1 MLTLEGHFNRLKK
14 QYHHPY
20 LKEKLRKFSQNVT
33 DGVLRISTDGD
44 SLTPGIR
51 QLTHSNE
58 AYRVKLS
65 SINDK
70 PSLLSNFKLSGPDFQ
85 KVFRQEVLEA
95 KKEGFQDI
103 LFHTDGLVSELSI
116 GNFVAKKGNQ
126 YETPA
131 KYALKGTFLDLFAKN
146 HTLIYK
152 DIALSDLKTYDCFY
166 MTNAVRGLVEIK
178 IDGIS

>member
-1 MLTLEGHFNRLKK
+1 
-14 QYHHPY
+14 
-20 LKEKLRKFSQNVT
+20 
-33 DGVLRISTDGD
+33 
-44 SLTPGIR
+44 LTPGIR

-166 MTNAVRGLVEIK
+166 MTNAVRGLVDVSKNILK
-178 IDGIS
+178 IY